1 MILTLVILLH
11 IRVQLSLEL
20 YLSFQL
26 GYSFEQFLFF
36 TQRFFLEFFVDL
48 LLFLDFPQGTPHLIS
63 FLKQLLLISLLYVF
77 KSTLIFLESH
87 SQLFEPLLKQAVFF
101 TLIDHFLDLLINV
114 FIMLQMV
121 IALLLMLRHLE
132 YVILHD
138 DYLLIKFF

>member
-26 GYSFEQFLFF
+26 RYSFEQFLFF

-48 LLFLDFPQGTPHLIS
+48 LLLLYFPQGTAHIIS

-77 KSTLIFLESH
+77 KSTLFFLESH

-101 TLIDHFLDLLINV
+101 TLIDHFLHLLINI

-121 IALLLMLRHLE
+121 VALLLMLRHLE